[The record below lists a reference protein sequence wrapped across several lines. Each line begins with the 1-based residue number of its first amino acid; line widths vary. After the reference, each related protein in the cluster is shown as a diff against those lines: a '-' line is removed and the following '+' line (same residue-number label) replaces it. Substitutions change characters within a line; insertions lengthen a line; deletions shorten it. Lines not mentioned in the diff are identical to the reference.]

1 MVFWDNESRLVQHL
15 CHSFVISDDTGYSD
29 RIFID
34 DEDSIEETDQGYHI
48 NQRLLTGV
56 GILWVKHTHSI
67 TKKELDQKVRDIENA
82 SKCKPHTRENI
93 VKLVD
98 ETPSV
103 FETAFQFTKKELC
116 RKNCPPSLLTEQIS
130 QLYLE
135 EFPFFQFSKFSA
147 FPSDEIRSL
156 SVTIIF
162 DESKTF
168 LNVTAVYS
176 IRIFELIG
184 LSLYLYHRKRLGLP
198 LSDPVDNFMI
208 YIADENGEIDRDF
221 PALDRSDYLKKFRFS
236 HLGLVRVES
245 TNKLIEQQDPIQCV
259 VISYKLGDYPVEE
272 KTITISRAAVEIQM
286 IEVLS
291 LAIRKKGL
299 IPCESYI
306 LSEFHDSLN
315 PIAHNRFLS
324 EFSHYSFWFLK
335 QGKSDDHELIPN
347 TSGQENYYDSTIP
360 HGFEHFE
367 AYWLN
372 KKGEPL
378 TQISISEVQITFKP
392 LIIDSKQTQRSK
404 LRLHLTLPKTEFLSR
419 SSVVRCGVLARPPS
433 VIGRKGFYI
442 TAIKGSEKKNYE
454 FEAENSIVTKIIQS
468 LSNTSMNISKYSVQ
482 K

>member
-1 MVFWDNESRLVQHL
+1 MAFWDNESRLVQHV

-34 DEDSIEETDQGYHI
+34 DEDSIEETDQGYSI

-67 TKKELDQKVRDIENA
+67 TKMEMDKKVKDIENA
-82 SKCKPHTRENI
+82 SKFRSHTKENV
-93 VKLVD
+93 VKLA
-98 ETPSV
+98 EKTPSV
-103 FETAFQFTKKELC
+103 LETPIQFVKKELFRRDC
-116 RKNCPPSLLTEQIS
+116 SRSLLTQQIS
-130 QLYLE
+130 QLSLE
-135 EFPFFQFSKFSA
+135 ETPFLQFSKFSA

-156 SVTIIF
+156 SVTVIV
-162 DESKTF
+162 DEFKDF
-168 LNVTAVYS
+168 INITAVYS

-184 LSLYLYHRKRLGLP
+184 LSLYIYHSKNLGLP
-198 LSDPVDNFMI
+198 ITGSIDDFML
-208 YIADENGEIDRDF
+208 YIADENGEVDRDF

-245 TNKLIEQQDPIQCV
+245 NIPYVEKQAPSQCIM
-259 VISYKLGDYPVEE
+259 ISYKLGDYPVEE
-272 KTITISRAAVEIQM
+272 KTITIPRTAVEIQM

-306 LSEFHDSLN
+306 LSEYQDGLN
-315 PIAHNRFLS
+315 SIAHNRLLS
-324 EFSHYSFWFLK
+324 EFSNKSFWFFK
-335 QGKSDDHELIPN
+335 QGKYDEQEIVINNSE
-347 TSGQENYYDSTIP
+347 QENYYDSTIL
-360 HGFEHFE
+360 HGFEHYE

-372 KKGEPL
+372 KKGEPI
-378 TQISISEVQITFKP
+378 TQILISEEQITFKP

-404 LRLHLTLPKTEFLSR
+404 LRLHLTLPKTEFVNR
-419 SSVVRCGVLARPPS
+419 NSVLRCGALARSPS

-442 TAIKGSEKKNYE
+442 TAIKGNEKKLYE
-454 FEAENSIVTKIIQS
+454 FEAENSIVTKIVQS
-468 LSNTSMNISKYSVQ
+468 LSNTSKDILKYNVL

>member
-1 MVFWDNESRLVQHL
+1 MAFWDSEARLVQHV

-29 RIFID
+29 RVFID

-48 NQRLLTGV
+48 NQRILTGV

-67 TKKELDQKVRDIENA
+67 TKKEMDQKIKDIEKA
-82 SKCKPHTRENI
+82 SKFRPHTQENI

-98 ETPSV
+98 EPPSV
-103 FETAFQFTKKELC
+103 LETPIQFVKKDLF
-116 RKNCPPSLLTEQIS
+116 RRNCSRSLLTEQIS
-130 QLYLE
+130 ELHLE
-135 EFPFFQFSKFSA
+135 EAPFLQYSKFYA

-162 DESKTF
+162 DEIQHF
-168 LNVTAVYS
+168 LNVTAIYS

-184 LSLYLYHRKRLGLP
+184 LSLYLYHSKHLGLP
-198 LSDPVDNFMI
+198 ISGSIDDFML

-236 HLGLVRVES
+236 HLGLVRAES
-245 TNKLIEQQDPIQCV
+245 TDQLVVQHDTVQCI

-272 KTITISRAAVEIQM
+272 KTITIPRTAVEIQM

-306 LSEFHDSLN
+306 LSEFHDSLI
-315 PIAHNRFLS
+315 PIAHNRLLS
-324 EFSHYSFWFLK
+324 EFSHNSFWFFK
-335 QGKSDDHELIPN
+335 QGKSDEHELVMN
-347 TSGQENYYDSTIP
+347 NSEHESYYDSSIP
-360 HGFEHFE
+360 HGFEHYE

-372 KKGEPL
+372 KKGEPI
-378 TQISISEVQITFKP
+378 TQILISEVQITFKP
-392 LIIDSKQTQRSK
+392 LIVDSKQTQRSK
-404 LRLHLTLPKTEFLSR
+404 LRLHLTLPKTEFVSR
-419 SSVVRCGVLARPPS
+419 SSVLRCGILARSPS

-442 TAIKGSEKKNYE
+442 TAIKGNEKKMYE
-454 FEAENSIVTKIIQS
+454 FEAENSIVSKIIQS
-468 LSNTSMNISKYSVQ
+468 LSNI
-482 K
+482 